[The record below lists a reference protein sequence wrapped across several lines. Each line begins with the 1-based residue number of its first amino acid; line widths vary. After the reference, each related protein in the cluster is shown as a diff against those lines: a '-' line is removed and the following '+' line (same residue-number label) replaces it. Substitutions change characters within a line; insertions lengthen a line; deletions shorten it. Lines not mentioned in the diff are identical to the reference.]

1 MPDNLLAISPIDGRY
16 ASKTEPLQLS
26 FSEYGLIRNRTI
38 VELRWLQTLA
48 QNEAIVELTLS
59 DKANEKIEQLISDFN
74 IDDAL
79 RVKEIEATTN
89 HDVKAVEYL
98 LKEKFD
104 SEDELSA
111 AGNFLHFACTS
122 EDINNLSHALS
133 LRQACTE
140 VMMPSVI
147 KVTEAIQSLATAQAQ
162 TAMLS
167 RTHGQTASP
176 TTLGKEMANVAAR
189 LQRQITLA
197 GTAEFLGKMNGAVGN
212 YNAHMVAYPEVDW
225 LQTGYDFVES
235 LGLTHNPYTTQIEP
249 HDYMAEIFDTYA
261 RINTIFIDFA
271 RDCLLYTSPSP
282 RDRTRSRMPSSA

>member
-1 MPDNLLAISPIDGRY
+1 
-16 ASKTEPLQLS
+16 
-26 FSEYGLIRNRTI
+26 
-38 VELRWLQTLA
+38 
-48 QNEAIVELTLS
+48 
-59 DKANEKIEQLISDFN
+59 
-74 IDDAL
+74 
-79 RVKEIEATTN
+79 
-89 HDVKAVEYL
+89 
-98 LKEKFD
+98 
-104 SEDELSA
+104 
-111 AGNFLHFACTS
+111 
-122 EDINNLSHALS
+122 
-133 LRQACTE
+133 
-140 VMMPSVI
+140 MMPSVI
-147 KVTEAIQSLATAQAQ
+147 KVTETIQSLATTQAQ

-261 RINTIFIDFA
+261 RINT
-271 RDCLLYTSPSP
+271 
-282 RDRTRSRMPSSA
+282 